1 VTDRP
6 IGPTTTQNLNPGVN
20 GEGTIPAY
28 LLVNGNIGFKIQKIP
43 FLRLDISVENLL
55 NKNVLDNMNSQYFH
69 PGPREASG
77 TFNMP
82 GDIPGKS
89 YADRNVPY
97 VPQRPRF
104 YMLKLSYM
112 LFNNTQ

>member
-1 VTDRP
+1 
-6 IGPTTTQNLNPGVN
+6 
-20 GEGTIPAY
+20 
-28 LLVNGNIGFKIQKIP
+28 
-43 FLRLDISVENLL
+43 
-55 NKNVLDNMNSQYFH
+55 
-69 PGPREASG
+69 
-77 TFNMP
+77 MP